1 LNLSIATLK
10 KVITQETQLESPCC
24 QQVCDEVEED
34 CSDDSL
40 APKYLIVETRE
51 GTKELT
57 QPNLE
62 DAEDVGREYRDH
74 AVIVIF

>member
-1 LNLSIATLK
+1 MK
-10 KVITQETQLESPCC
+10 
-24 QQVCDEVEED
+24 
-34 CSDDSL
+34 
-40 APKYLIVETRE
+40 E